1 MPALGERT
9 SVWAAVCLGMS
20 QCIADVGHNPVM
32 PKRPLTVA
40 GILLP
45 FVAVGVGLLVP
56 RSAASS
62 VLIPATFVL
71 SGALIVR
78 WWAFVPSMATAIGLS
93 LAELVTP
100 ASRYGTATEIHA
112 GGFDI
117 PFMLLTSSLASA
129 LALAGTVVRLAVI
142 VLLLRVGCAGARNGD
157 RRSERE
163 Y

>member
-1 MPALGERT
+1 MRLI
-9 SVWAAVCLGMS
+9 VV
-20 QCIADVGHNPVM
+20 
-32 PKRPLTVA
+32 

-45 FVAVGVGLLVP
+45 IVAVGVGLLVP

-93 LAELVTP
+93 VAELVTP
-100 ASRYGTATEIHA
+100 VSRYGTATEIHA

-117 PFMLLTSSLASA
+117 RFLLLTSTIASVLAM
-129 LALAGTVVRLAVI
+129 AGAAVRLAII
-142 VLLLRVGCAGARNGD
+142 VLLLRVGYARLPNAKG
-157 RRSERE
+157 
-163 Y
+163 